1 VTLLRD
7 EDADGA
13 SRWVAQATRGAAYDW
28 CEQYHLRKYSSFT
41 ARHVGRAES
50 SMLALQWC
58 SKMLFFFYL
67 RMSQS
72 KREYVYTEG
81 DLESYQPG
89 DDWNVFLQGLPAD
102 SPAGERAEALV
113 QMQPKL

>member
-1 VTLLRD
+1 
-7 EDADGA
+7 
-13 SRWVAQATRGAAYDW
+13 
-28 CEQYHLRKYSSFT
+28 
-41 ARHVGRAES
+41 
-50 SMLALQWC
+50 
-58 SKMLFFFYL
+58 MLFFFYL